1 MIAEQRRQYVVDLSR
16 RTGIS
21 ISHKRMEAHPL
32 PERPD
37 GSARIIRQSTVPL
50 TLGTRVGPYEIT
62 AQIGVGGMGEVWR
75 ARDTKLRR
83 DVAIKILPDSVA
95 NDPERLSRFHR
106 EAEFLASLNH
116 PNIAHIHGLEESGDV
131 TALVMELVEGEDL
144 AQRIAHGAIPLNDAL
159 PIARQIAE
167 ALDAAHEHDIIHRDL
182 KPANIRVRPDGI
194 VKVLDFGLAKAL
206 ERPTHTAAG
215 AESDTR
221 SVDVTRAGYI
231 LGTPAYM
238 SPEQAQGGLVDERSD
253 IWAFGAVLFEMLT
266 GRRAF
271 EASSVAE
278 TLGAVMTRQ
287 LDFRSIE
294 PPARQ
299 LVEWCLERDPR
310 KRLRVVRD
318 GVRMIDARGGAF
330 ARRRGAADAQAGV
343 RSSPPA
349 APGRRTS
356 RSRRPPALE
365 IVHAY
370 IVPPPG
376 ATLHNGGPSPVLAL
390 SPNGRDIAFIAES
403 DGIRRV
409 WIRPLDAPAARPLD
423 GTEGADAV
431 FWAPDSVSL
440 GLLTSGTIRC
450 VDIASGV
457 ARDIARIGG
466 MRGISWG
473 AQRTILVGTLLQGI
487 VAVPANGGTP
497 VSVTRPRVGDE
508 YHYYPHFLPDGDR
521 FFYST
526 PSGVFVS
533 TLTPGQTAAVRVL
546 DDFVNLQYVPGAE
559 GSHGYVLFPRTG
571 TLYAQRFDPDRLVL
585 EGSMIAVASE
595 VGARSGQAH
604 SQFSA
609 SHNGRLVMLSPPLAE
624 VTRVSRTGQSV
635 GSLAAAGPFATMTPS
650 PDGRK
655 AAVLYLE
662 PYSELSGVRVLD
674 LDRGTL
680 TPISGGGIF
689 PHHAWS
695 PDGTQLVYD
704 SLRES
709 TPKLYRANANGG
721 VSVELLASSPLVK
734 LPWHWTEWGLVY
746 GEGPTG
752 TRHDLKLLPSDS
764 GTPRTLVANGHHAY
778 GAQVSPDGAWIAF
791 VTDETGTDQVYLQRF
806 PESIGERMPVST
818 TGGTMPVWRDD
829 GLELFYSSEVG
840 RLMAVRVRAEGA
852 SVELGQPQAL
862 FDLGATIW
870 YRGARAW
877 WPCAGGQEF
886 LVLRNAISRA
896 SQNIRLTLNWPELIE
911 QRDQ

>member
-1 MIAEQRRQYVVDLSR
+1 LA
-16 RTGIS
+16 
-21 ISHKRMEAHPL
+21 
-32 PERPD
+32 
-37 GSARIIRQSTVPL
+37 
-50 TLGTRVGPYEIT
+50 LGTRVGPYEIT

-95 NDPERLSRFHR
+95 SDPKRLSRFHR
-106 EAEFLASLNH
+106 EAELLASLNH
-116 PNIAHIHGLEESGDV
+116 PNIAHIHGLEESGDL

-144 AQRIAHGAIPLNDAL
+144 AQRIAHGAILLNDAL

-206 ERPTHTAAG
+206 ERPARATAM
-215 AESDTR
+215 AESTR
-221 SVDVTRAGYI
+221 SVDVTQAGLI

-238 SPEQAQGGLVDERSD
+238 SPEQAQGGLVDKRSD

-271 EASSVAE
+271 EANSVAE

-299 LVEWCLERDPR
+299 LIEWCLERDPR
-310 KRLRVVRD
+310 KRLRDVRD
-318 GVRMIDARGGAF
+318 GVRMIDARGGAS
-330 ARRRGAADAQAGV
+330 ARRRGAADAPAGE
-343 RSSPPA
+343 RSFPDVLS
-349 APGRRTS
+349 GRRMS
-356 RSRRPPALE
+356 RSRRPGALE
-365 IVHAY
+365 IVHAH
-370 IVPPPG
+370 IVPPG
-376 ATLHNGGPSPVLAL
+376 GTSLRTGGPSPVLAL
-390 SPNGRDIAFIAES
+390 SPNGRHLAYIAES
-403 DGIRRV
+403 DGLRRV
-409 WIRPLDAPAARPLD
+409 WIRPLGSPTARPLD
-423 GTEGADAV
+423 GTEGAEAV
-431 FWAPDSVSL
+431 FWAPDSVSV
-440 GLLTSGTIRC
+440 GLLASGTIKC
-450 VDIASGV
+450 IDIASGAV
-457 ARDIARIGG
+457 RDIAQAGG
-466 MRGISWG
+466 MRGVSWG
-473 AQRTILVGTLLQGI
+473 AQKTILVGTLLQGI
-487 VAVPANGGTP
+487 VAVPADGGTP
-497 VSVTRPRVGDE
+497 VPVTRPHVGDE

-526 PSGVFVS
+526 VSGVFVS
-533 TLTPGQTAAVRVL
+533 ALTPGQTAPIRVL
-546 DDFVNLQYVPGAE
+546 NDFVNVQYVPGPE
-559 GSHGYVLFPRTG
+559 GRHGYLLFPRTG
-571 TLYAQRFDPDRLVL
+571 TLYAQRFDPDRLAL
-585 EGSMIAVASE
+585 EGSMITVASE
-595 VGARSGQAH
+595 VGARSGQAY

-609 SHNGRLVMLSPPLAE
+609 SHSGRLVTLSPPLAE

-635 GSLAAAGPFATMTPS
+635 GSLGTAGHFATMTPA
-650 PDGRK
+650 PDGRR

-680 TPISGGGIF
+680 TPIAGGGIF

-721 VSVELLASSPLVK
+721 VSVELLASSPLEK
-734 LPWHWTEWGLVY
+734 IPWHWTECGLVY
-746 GEGPTG
+746 EEGPNG

-764 GTPRTLVANGHHAY
+764 GAPRTLVANGHHAY

-791 VTDETGTDQVYLQRF
+791 VSDETGTDQVYLQRF
-806 PESIGERMPVST
+806 PESIGERIPVST

-829 GLELFYSSEVG
+829 GQELFYSSEVN
-840 RLMAVRVRAEGA
+840 RLMAVEVRAAGA
-852 SVELGQPQAL
+852 NVELGKPRAL
-862 FDLGATIW
+862 FDLGTTIW

-886 LVLRNAISRA
+886 LVLRNAISNA
-896 SQNIRLTLNWPELIE
+896 SQNIRLTLNWTELIE